1 MHLHLPLQPLRRRT
15 FLLLLCLA
23 VTLAAHAQM
32 LFSENLTMKIDSSK
46 PIQGLLSTMVNYKTE
61 HEELFEFKLH
71 SNLNILLG
79 QKSVINL
86 MGRFEFTTYG
96 SKTTVNEG
104 DLHLEYRYLLHP
116 AFEVYPYVEAQW
128 AGTRGLLRK
137 VSTGLQARYRPLY
150 TPHST
155 MFLTTALYY
164 EAEDWKN
171 LSGDTLSPPY
181 GYNRNIRSHLSVSYR
196 HTLGERWELTSSLI
210 HQANPR
216 YYLSHARFG
225 GAIDVKYKISKVF
238 GIRGSYHVIYDT
250 APIVPMRKMLTFTNA
265 YLDISF

>member
-1 MHLHLPLQPLRRRT
+1 MHPSPPPQPLRRRA
-15 FLLLLCLA
+15 LLLFLCLTVA
-23 VTLAAHAQM
+23 LAANAQM
-32 LFSENLTMKIDSSK
+32 LFSENLTMKIDSNK
-46 PIQGLLSTMVNYKTE
+46 PIQGMLSTMVNYKTE
-61 HEELFEFKLH
+61 HEELFEFKIH

-96 SKTTVNEG
+96 SKVTVNEG
-104 DLHLEYRYLLHP
+104 DLHAEYRYLLHP
-116 AFEVYPYVEAQW
+116 AFEIYPYVEAQW

-137 VSTGLQARYRPLY
+137 VSTGLQARYRTLY

-171 LSGDTLSPPY
+171 LSSDTLSPPY
-181 GYNRNIRSHLSVSYR
+181 GYNRNIRSHLSLSYR
-196 HTLGERWELTSSLI
+196 YQFDERWLLTTSLI

-216 YYLSHARFG
+216 HYLSHARFG
-225 GAIDVKYKISKVF
+225 GTFDLKYKISKVF
-238 GIRGSYHVIYDT
+238 GLRASYHVFYDT
-250 APIVPMRKMLTFTNA
+250 APVVPMRKMLTFTNA

>member
-23 VTLAAHAQM
+23 VTLATHAQM

>member
-1 MHLHLPLQPLRRRT
+1 MRTAPPPQPLRRRAL
-15 FLLLLCLA
+15 LLLLCLPVA
-23 VTLAAHAQM
+23 LATHAQM
-32 LFSENLTMKIDSSK
+32 LFSESLTMKIDSSK
-46 PIQGLLSTMVNYKTE
+46 PVQGLLSTMVNYKTE
-61 HEELFEFKLH
+61 AEELFEFKIR

-96 SKTTVNEG
+96 SKVTVNEG
-104 DLHLEYRYLLHP
+104 ELHTEYRYLFHP

-137 VSTGLQARYRPLY
+137 LSTGVQARHRTLY
-150 TPHST
+150 TSHHI

-171 LSGDTLSPPY
+171 LSGDTLGPPY
-181 GYNRNIRSHLSVSYR
+181 GYNRNIRSHFSVSYR
-196 HTLGERWELTSSLI
+196 YQFDERWLLTTSLI

-216 YYLSHARFG
+216 HYLRHARFG
-225 GAIDVKYKISKVF
+225 GAFDVKYKISKVF
-238 GIRGSYHVIYDT
+238 GIRGSYHFIYDT
-250 APIVPMRKMLTFTNA
+250 APVVPMRKMLTFTND